1 MASSGGF
8 APLLI
13 VVLLAGTMTA
23 CGGDDEE
30 IATTPLPD
38 GIVMHI
44 DQSRVERKGREVF
57 LRVENNTTKPVTVTA
72 FELTSPRLEDV
83 TWTGDDEIGATYE
96 TDLEFE
102 LPTGRCGTH
111 IDAEVVLT
119 YRIGT
124 GELRRSKGSADDPY
138 GAAALFAD
146 RDCAQTTLTAA
157 ADITVG
163 TPQVSGEG
171 RDSVLRLP
179 VTLTPTGKAQ
189 GVRFGGFGST
199 VLFKQATGS
208 PTDVDT
214 PLDAGSPPA
223 ELVMAVVPARC
234 DPHALAEDKVGT
246 LFDVVVRAPGLD
258 DDASF
263 FLPLDRAQRS
273 AFFAFFRSY
282 CGLP

>member
-1 MASSGGF
+1 MRIG
-8 APLLI
+8 PLLA
-13 VVLLAGTMTA
+13 VVLLAGTATA
-23 CGGDDEE
+23 CGGGKDDEIE
-30 IATTPLPD
+30 TTPLPD
-38 GIVMHI
+38 GIVMHV

-57 LRVENNTTKPVTVTA
+57 LRVENNTTEPVTVTA

-83 TWTGDDEIGATYE
+83 AWTGDDEIGATYE
-96 TDLEFE
+96 TDLEFN
-102 LPTGRCGTH
+102 LPTGRCGTD

-119 YRIGT
+119 YRMGD
-124 GELRRSKGSADDPY
+124 GELRRSKGPADDPY

-146 RDCAQTTLTAA
+146 RDCAQTTLTDA

-163 TPQVSGEG
+163 QPQVSGEG
-171 RDSVLRLP
+171 RGSVLRLP
-179 VTLTPTGKAQ
+179 VTLTPTGDADD
-189 GVRFGGFGST
+189 VRFGGFEST

-208 PTDVDT
+208 PADVDI
-214 PLDAGSPPA
+214 PLRAGEKPV

-246 LFDVVVRAPGLD
+246 LFGVKVRAPGLD

-263 FLPLDRAQRS
+263 FLPLEKAQRS